1 MRTLLLQIVLTLLL
15 LAFGVMGVLIARYSS
30 VGPVPRGAWLLTGV
44 TFLLY
49 SLSNILQDVGGTW
62 AYLAGAGTPIFDTY
76 MRYSPAADHS
86 RTFEMFAYCL
96 AMLGYTLVPA
106 VRTASGVRLLMCG
119 IAGGLVVGGLYGWSE
134 GAFSL
139 QSHYTA
145 VAVLDVV
152 ELLLL
157 LSTLFAM
164 LVNNTADRL
173 LWFALGAHSFS
184 VALNILW
191 MLGLRSVGVGW
202 APAPITMAMY
212 RAVLAAVVVS
222 IAVTRL
228 RRARSG
234 IPVHGL
240 LESPPRAAP
249 AQFG

>member
-1 MRTLLLQIVLTLLL
+1 MRTLVLQLVLTLLL
-15 LAFGVMGVLIARYSS
+15 LAFGVAALLISRHPSVATPAR
-30 VGPVPRGAWLLTGV
+30 GTWFLTGV
-44 TFLLY
+44 TFLAY
-49 SLSNILQDVGGTW
+49 SVSHVAQNVAGTW
-62 AYLAGAGTPIFDTY
+62 AFVAGKGTRVWDTY
-76 MRYSPAADHS
+76 LQYAPVANHS
-86 RTFEMFAYCL
+86 RTFEMFAFCL
-96 AMLGYTLVPA
+96 AMLVYTLVPRMRA
-106 VRTASGVRLLMCG
+106 PAGMRILVFG
-119 IAGGLVVGGLYGWSE
+119 IVAGLFVGGYYGWLE
-134 GAFSL
+134 GGFSR
-139 QSHYTA
+139 QTHYTA

-202 APAPITMAMY
+202 APAPVTMAAY

-228 RRARSG
+228 RRARLG
-234 IPVHGL
+234 IPV
-240 LESPPRAAP
+240 
-249 AQFG
+249 

>member
-1 MRTLLLQIVLTLLL
+1 MRTIVLQLVLTLLVLTFGGTAL
-15 LAFGVMGVLIARYSS
+15 LISRHSS
-30 VGPVPRGAWLLTGV
+30 VATPARGTWLLTGV
-44 TFLLY
+44 TFLVY
-49 SLSNILQDVGGTW
+49 SVSNVAQNVAGTW
-62 AYLAGAGTPIFDTY
+62 AFLAGEGTRVWDTY
-76 MRYSPAADHS
+76 MRYAPVANHS
-86 RTFEMFAYCL
+86 RTFEMFAFCL
-96 AMLGYTLVPA
+96 AMLTYTLVPRMRSPA
-106 VRTASGVRLLMCG
+106 GMRILVCG
-119 IAGGLVVGGLYGWSE
+119 IVAGLFVGGYYGWLE
-134 GAFSL
+134 GSFSR
-139 QSHYTA
+139 QTHYTA

-202 APAPITMAMY
+202 APAPVTMASY

-222 IAVTRL
+222 IAITRL
-228 RRARSG
+228 RRARRG
-234 IPVHGL
+234 TPVPGL
-240 LESPPRAAP
+240 LESSPRASP

>member
-1 MRTLLLQIVLTLLL
+1 MYTILFQILLTLLL

-49 SLSNILQDVGGTW
+49 SLSNVLQDVGGTW
-62 AYLAGAGTPIFDTY
+62 AYLAGAGTPVFDAY
-76 MRYSPAADHS
+76 MRYTPAANHS
-86 RTFEMFAYCL
+86 RTFEIFAFCL
-96 AMLGYTLVPA
+96 AMLGYTMVPGL
-106 VRTASGVRLLMCG
+106 RTAKGMRLLMG
-119 IAGGLVVGGLYGWSE
+119 AITAGLVLGGFYGWLE

-139 QSHYTA
+139 QSHYTT
-145 VAVLDVV
+145 VAMLDVV
-152 ELLLL
+152 ELILL

-202 APAPITMAMY
+202 APAPITMAIY

-228 RRARSG
+228 RRARRG
-234 IPVHGL
+234 IPVPGL
-240 LESPPRAAP
+240 LESSPRAAP